1 MGASA
6 QARPLYASGGVGA
19 ASAAAIG
26 LAMLTTL
33 TLVGWIAAPPT
44 TFGDDIVDVFRI
56 AVRMWLV
63 GHHVELVTPDGRMGL
78 FPIGLLVLPGLLLYH
93 SGSRLVR
100 ACGLVRLRHAAQA
113 ALALASP
120 YAAIAGTLAL
130 IGRDDTVQPSMLQ
143 ALVTGFLLAFLAGGL
158 GALRQL
164 LKERRIPWRGVL
176 AFLPLRLRA
185 VVSGLFSASA
195 VLAATGAALFFSGL
209 AAGFPEAVETT
220 RGLAPGVVGGVLL
233 FVIQLLYLP
242 NAVIFGV
249 AYAAGPGFAFG
260 ADTVV
265 APTGVALGPLPEL
278 PMLAALPDN
287 GPAPALSL
295 VTLLAPFAAGAVG
308 GWRSLHGAP
317 VPVNEAA
324 PLWGFICGIG
334 TGVVWGGLS
343 VLARGPLGADRLA
356 EIGSSPWQVGV
367 VVALEVGVSAAIAA
381 WVVNWRQLR
390 DTFDGVET
398 ARPASTPARK
408 GEEDREAASR
418 TLRLPRPQWRSL
430 RRRFRD
436 DDADELYGITYEA
449 DTGFDRETD

>member
-26 LAMLTTL
+26 LAMLTTR

-164 LKERRIPWRGVL
+164 LKERRIPWRGCCIP
-176 AFLPLRLRA
+176 A
-185 VVSGLFSASA
+185 ASA
-195 VLAATGAALFFSGL
+195 PSSSGCSALPQCSQQPGLRCSSPVLPQ
-209 AAGFPEAVETT
+209 GFPK
-220 RGLAPGVVGGVLL
+220 
-233 FVIQLLYLP
+233 
-242 NAVIFGV
+242 
-249 AYAAGPGFAFG
+249 
-260 ADTVV
+260 
-265 APTGVALGPLPEL
+265 
-278 PMLAALPDN
+278 
-287 GPAPALSL
+287 
-295 VTLLAPFAAGAVG
+295 
-308 GWRSLHGAP
+308 RS
-317 VPVNEAA
+317 
-324 PLWGFICGIG
+324 
-334 TGVVWGGLS
+334 
-343 VLARGPLGADRLA
+343 
-356 EIGSSPWQVGV
+356 
-367 VVALEVGVSAAIAA
+367 
-381 WVVNWRQLR
+381 
-390 DTFDGVET
+390 
-398 ARPASTPARK
+398 
-408 GEEDREAASR
+408 
-418 TLRLPRPQWRSL
+418 RLP
-430 RRRFRD
+430 
-436 DDADELYGITYEA
+436 AG
-449 DTGFDRETD
+449 